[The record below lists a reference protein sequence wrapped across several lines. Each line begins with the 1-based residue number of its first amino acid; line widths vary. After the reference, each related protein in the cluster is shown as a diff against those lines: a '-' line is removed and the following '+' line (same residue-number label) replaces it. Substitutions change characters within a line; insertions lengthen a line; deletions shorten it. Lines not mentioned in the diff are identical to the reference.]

1 MYRRYSQR
9 NGDSLSLTQMKRNR
23 IKDLV
28 ILLLAAAVIAMAVF
42 MIPTIKGQNEER
54 EIYIHRFQM
63 EAEEASRQTNSLSR
77 TAGADSASIL
87 AKIRSNIYAVKKLN
101 EHYSSQHGAPLLAE
115 ADLQEMVNMVDRYL
129 AALTTGITTGTY
141 QTDLQATID
150 QLVEVLGTLE

>member
-9 NGDSLSLTQMKRNR
+9 NGDGLSLTQMKRNR

-150 QLVEVLGTLE
+150 QMIEVLGTLE

>member
-9 NGDSLSLTQMKRNR
+9 NGDGLSLTQMKRNR
-23 IKDLV
+23 IKDIV

-101 EHYSSQHGAPLLAE
+101 EHYSSQHGVPLLAE

>member
-9 NGDSLSLTQMKRNR
+9 NGDGLSLTQMKRNR
-23 IKDLV
+23 IKDIV

-150 QLVEVLGTLE
+150 QMIEVLGTLE

>member
-9 NGDSLSLTQMKRNR
+9 NGDGLSLTQMKRNR

-101 EHYSSQHGAPLLAE
+101 EQYSSQHGAPLLAE

>member
-9 NGDSLSLTQMKRNR
+9 NGDGLSLTQMKRNR

>member
-9 NGDSLSLTQMKRNR
+9 NGDGLSLTQMKRNR
-23 IKDLV
+23 IKDIV
-28 ILLLAAAVIAMAVF
+28 ILILAAAVIAMAVF

-54 EIYIHRFQM
+54 ETYIHRFQM

>member
-1 MYRRYSQR
+1 
-9 NGDSLSLTQMKRNR
+9 
-23 IKDLV
+23 
-28 ILLLAAAVIAMAVF
+28 MAVCSAHL
-42 MIPTIKGQNEER
+42 P
-54 EIYIHRFQM
+54 
-63 EAEEASRQTNSLSR
+63 
-77 TAGADSASIL
+77 SASIL

>member
-9 NGDSLSLTQMKRNR
+9 NGDGLSLTQMKRNR
-23 IKDLV
+23 IKDIV

>member
-9 NGDSLSLTQMKRNR
+9 NGDGLSLTQMKRNR

-28 ILLLAAAVIAMAVF
+28 ILLQAAAVIAMAVF

-101 EHYSSQHGAPLLAE
+101 EHYGSQHGAPLLAE
-115 ADLQEMVNMVDRYL
+115 ADLQEMVNMIDRYL
-129 AALTTGITTGTY
+129 AALTTGTTTGTY

-150 QLVEVLGTLE
+150 QMIEVLGTLE

>member
-9 NGDSLSLTQMKRNR
+9 NDDSLSLTQMKRNR
-23 IKDLV
+23 IKDIV

-42 MIPTIKGQNEER
+42 MIPAIREQNEER
-54 EIYIHRFQM
+54 ETYIRRFQV

-87 AKIRSNIYAVKKLN
+87 ARIRSNIYAVKKLN
-101 EHYSSQHGAPLLAE
+101 EHYSSQHGAPLLADP
-115 ADLQEMVNMVDRYL
+115 DLQEMVNMIDRYL

>member
-9 NGDSLSLTQMKRNR
+9 NGDGLSLTQMKRNR
-23 IKDLV
+23 IKDIV

-54 EIYIHRFQM
+54 GTYIRRFQM
-63 EAEEASRQTNSLSR
+63 EAEEASHQTNSLSR

-115 ADLQEMVNMVDRYL
+115 SDLQEMVNMIDRYL
-129 AALTTGITTGTY
+129 AALTTGTTTGTY

-150 QLVEVLGTLE
+150 QMVEVLGALE

>member
-9 NGDSLSLTQMKRNR
+9 NGDGLSLTQMKRNR

-87 AKIRSNIYAVKKLN
+87 AKIRSNIYAVKKMN

-115 ADLQEMVNMVDRYL
+115 ADLQEMVNMIDRYL
-129 AALTTGITTGTY
+129 AALTTGTTTGTY

-150 QLVEVLGTLE
+150 QMIEVLGTLE

>member
-9 NGDSLSLTQMKRNR
+9 NGEGLSLTQMKRNR
-23 IKDLV
+23 IKDIV

-101 EHYSSQHGAPLLAE
+101 EHYSSQHGVPLLAE

>member
-9 NGDSLSLTQMKRNR
+9 NGDGLSLTQMKRNR

-101 EHYSSQHGAPLLAE
+101 EHYSSQHGAPLLSD
-115 ADLQEMVNMVDRYL
+115 ADLQEVINMIDRYL
-129 AALTTGITTGTY
+129 QALTTGITTGTY
-141 QTDLQATID
+141 QTDLQLTVD
-150 QLVEVLGTLE
+150 QIIEVLHTLE